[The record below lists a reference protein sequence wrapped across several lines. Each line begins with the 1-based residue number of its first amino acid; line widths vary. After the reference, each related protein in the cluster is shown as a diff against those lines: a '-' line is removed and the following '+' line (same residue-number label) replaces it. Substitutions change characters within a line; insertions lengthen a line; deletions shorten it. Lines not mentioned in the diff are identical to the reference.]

1 MEEKKASITAAVIIT
16 GLVAVIIVA
25 RLSLKLSRAFF
36 LVAGADVALIL
47 AVFVCLVIRGRY
59 DRRRKSLEKRLVS
72 ESRELRIEYSF
83 LRKVAG
89 VPVKF
94 RLKELEDATDNFRAL
109 LGQGGSASVFKGILS
124 DGTAVA
130 VKRIDGEEHGDK
142 EFRSE
147 VAAIASVQHV
157 NLVRLLGYCCLPRGP
172 RYLVYEFIPNGS
184 LDHWIFPGNGTK
196 NCLEGCL
203 SFDLRYRVAVD
214 VAKALSYMHHDC
226 RSTILHLDLKPENIL
241 LDESYRAIVADFGL
255 SKLMGKDES
264 RVVTTI
270 RGTKGYLAPEWL
282 LEHGVSE
289 KCDVYSYG
297 MVLLEMIGGQ
307 RNVTVIE
314 NGSDKSQRKWQY
326 FPKIV
331 RDKLGEGKVIE
342 AVDHRLVEA
351 GAVDERQ
358 VKRMVHVALW
368 CIQEKPKLRPS
379 MAHVVEMLEGRVPV
393 EEPPNTQMIVVNL
406 LSIDGEDSEC
416 QLVPKVAAM
425 GSDAD
430 CGNIHS
436 SSSFAMSIVSGRRDF
451 PPLCCCQKPLLLGS
465 SNPIGVSA
473 GKDQCSFF

>member
-59 DRRRKSLEKRLVS
+59 DRRRKLLEKRLVS

-94 RLKELEDATDNFRAL
+94 RLKEVEDATDNFRAL

-147 VAAIASVQHV
+147 VAAIASVQH
-157 NLVRLLGYCCLPRGP
+157 
-172 RYLVYEFIPNGS
+172 
-184 LDHWIFPGNGTK
+184 
-196 NCLEGCL
+196 
-203 SFDLRYRVAVD
+203 
-214 VAKALSYMHHDC
+214 
-226 RSTILHLDLKPENIL
+226 
-241 LDESYRAIVADFGL
+241 
-255 SKLMGKDES
+255 
-264 RVVTTI
+264 
-270 RGTKGYLAPEWL
+270 
-282 LEHGVSE
+282 
-289 KCDVYSYG
+289 
-297 MVLLEMIGGQ
+297 MIGGQ

-393 EEPPNTQMIVVNL
+393 EEPPNTQMIVVDL
-406 LSIDGEDSEC
+406 LSIDGEDSDC

-430 CGNIHS
+430 CNNIHS
-436 SSSFAMSIVSGRRDF
+436 SSSRDF
-451 PPLCCCQKPLLLGS
+451 PPLCWCQKPLLLGS